1 MVSASPSKLS
11 LRSPA
16 STYTCRYMC
25 IYIYMCVCVCLC
37 VCIWQNARKG
47 AGTPCVLQRTCF
59 TLTLHSTISKILVMT
74 LDEDILRREASG
86 PWHKPSSHLLRFQHN
101 PTVGRSTWPIIL
113 RSWWWESL
121 QSKTVLPFSKKELYI
136 WIKSATFPGTKISN
150 FQKVAFSNVEKAYHT
165 TTNH

>member
-1 MVSASPSKLS
+1 MVSASPSKQ
-11 LRSPA
+11 
-16 STYTCRYMC
+16 CRNSACEALPLHTHVDICIYRY
-25 IYIYMCVCVCLC
+25 IYIYMC

-59 TLTLHSTISKILVMT
+59 TLTLHRTISKIHVMT

-101 PTVGRSTWPIIL
+101 PTVGRSTWPICL
-113 RSWWWESL
+113 RSWSWESL
-121 QSKTVLPFSKKELYI
+121 QSKTLCLFKEETI
-136 WIKSATFPGTKISN
+136 WIKSATFPGAKISN

>member
-16 STYTCRYMC
+16 STYTCRYMY
-25 IYIYMCVCVCLC
+25 IYIYICVC

-59 TLTLHSTISKILVMT
+59 TLTLHSTISKIHVMT

-101 PTVGRSTWPIIL
+101 RTVGRSTWPIFL

-121 QSKTVLPFSKKELYI
+121 QSKTLRLFKEETMNKVSNI
-136 WIKSATFPGTKISN
+136 SWNKISN
-150 FQKVAFSNVEKAYHT
+150 FQKVAFSNVDKAYHT